1 MVTIPNLKRKKLDVS
16 VLLTSVDFY
25 DILEL
30 TLPHNKEIFKHF
42 LVITSTQ
49 DGNTQAVCKNL
60 NVDCIATDAFGE
72 RFNKGAAINEGL
84 NQLQDAA
91 DWVLITDADI
101 FWPPFLEKQLL
112 SLNYDYLYGFYRRV
126 LMKKDLGMSVWKF
139 NDIPDF
145 MEDINTL
152 YLGGNYKYMA
162 TQEDIEIQSPFNG
175 REVMRTP
182 NIYKIVEEP
191 EAFKAMGWNSD
202 VESTIENPLP
212 LGYGQLYNIKQ
223 YPNRRYPD
231 VFDTAAGCDS
241 YFSSQWLTEQRQ
253 FIKGFTTLHLGP
265 RMVHW
270 SGRKQGI

>member
-1 MVTIPNLKRKKLDVS
+1 VATILRARDEKLDVS
-16 VLLTSVDFY
+16 VLLTSVNFH

-42 LVITSTQ
+42 LIITSNK
-49 DGNTQAVCKNL
+49 DGNTQAACKNL

-84 NQLQDAA
+84 NQLQGVA
-91 DWVLITDADI
+91 DWVLITDADV

-126 LMKKDLGMSVWKF
+126 LMKKDLGILYQE
-139 NDIPDF
+139 NDVPDF
-145 MEDINTL
+145 MEGINTL

-162 TQEDIEIQSPFNG
+162 TKGDVEMQSPFNG
-175 REVMRTP
+175 REVMRSP
-182 NIYKIVEEP
+182 NIYKVVEQP
-191 EAFKAMGWNSD
+191 ESFTAMGWNSN
-202 VESTIENPLP
+202 VASTIENPLP
-212 LGYGQLYNIKQ
+212 LGYGQLYNINQ
-223 YPNRRYPD
+223 YPDRRYPED
-231 VFDTAAGCDS
+231 FNTAAGCDS
-241 YFSSQWLTEQRQ
+241 YFSSQWIMEQRQ

-270 SGRKQGI
+270 DGRKQGI